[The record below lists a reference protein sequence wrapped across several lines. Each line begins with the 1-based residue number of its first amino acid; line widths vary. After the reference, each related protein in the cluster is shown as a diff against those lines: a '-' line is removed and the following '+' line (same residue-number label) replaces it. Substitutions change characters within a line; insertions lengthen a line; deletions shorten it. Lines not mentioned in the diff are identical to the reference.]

1 MQASKEEYNFERM
14 KRIFIAVDI
23 VNNSELA
30 GLLAS
35 FKQALRE
42 ERIRWVDPGNMHL
55 TLAFLGDNDEGQVKM
70 AGDIMSATA
79 TRFEPFEIVFKG
91 TGVFRN
97 MKQARVIWLG
107 LKVPDSFYRMQE
119 MLCDKL
125 EREGLYRKEKKF
137 KPHITLGRMRYIN
150 SKESL
155 SEILKEHESVKLPP
169 RQVSELILFESI
181 LKPGGPEYRPL
192 RRVPLE
198 A

>member
-1 MQASKEEYNFERM
+1 M

-23 VNNSELA
+23 VNNSQLT

-35 FKQALRE
+35 FKQALSKE
-42 ERIRWVDPGNMHL
+42 KIRWVDPGNMHL
-55 TLAFLGDNDEGQVKM
+55 TLAFLGDNDEEQVKM

-79 TRFEPFEIVFKG
+79 AGFETFEIVYNG

-97 MKQARVIWLG
+97 MKQPRVIWLG

-119 MLCDKL
+119 MLCDQL

-137 KPHITLGRMRYIN
+137 KPHITLGRMRYID
-150 SKESL
+150 SKERL
-155 SEILKEHESVKLPP
+155 SEILKEHENVNLPP

-192 RRVPLE
+192 KKASLK